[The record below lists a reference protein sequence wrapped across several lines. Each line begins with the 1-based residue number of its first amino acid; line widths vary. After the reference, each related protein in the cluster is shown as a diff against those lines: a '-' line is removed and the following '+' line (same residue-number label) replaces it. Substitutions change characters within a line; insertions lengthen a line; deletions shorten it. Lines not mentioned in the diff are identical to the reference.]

1 MFIELTEI
9 VKDGLA
15 TYASAPKQ
23 RPIFINVNKIQA
35 FHAES
40 STGNCII
47 EMRRESIKVKE
58 DYKAVK
64 EKIGT

>member
-9 VKDGLA
+9 VKDGLT
-15 TYASAPKQ
+15 TYASVPKQ
-23 RPIFINVNKIQA
+23 RPISINVNKIQA
-35 FHAES
+35 FHVEA
-40 STGNCII
+40 STDNCII

-58 DYKAVK
+58 DYEAVK

>member
-9 VKDGLA
+9 VKEGLS

-23 RPIFINVNKIQA
+23 RPISINVNKIQA
-35 FHAES
+35 LHTEA

-58 DYKAVK
+58 TYEEVK
-64 EKIGT
+64 KKIQA